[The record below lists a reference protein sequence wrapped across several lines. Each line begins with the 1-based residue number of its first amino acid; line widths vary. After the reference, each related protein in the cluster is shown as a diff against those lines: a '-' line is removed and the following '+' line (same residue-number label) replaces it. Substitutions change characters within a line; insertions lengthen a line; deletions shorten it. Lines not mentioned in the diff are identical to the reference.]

1 MYDLIAERKPT
12 RNGFHKNNFGIFKMH
27 TLKSP
32 LPKKMKKTSANQEH
46 PNAGSRLNQGLKE
59 SNLYD
64 KK

>member
-32 LPKKMKKTSANQEH
+32 LPKK
-46 PNAGSRLNQGLKE
+46 
-59 SNLYD
+59 
-64 KK
+64 